1 MHAKDVAAPDADPAT
16 VVPGLLAAGTGAMD
30 YDLVLE
36 LHAALAAPAPLI
48 AQDLTAADAGECTTS
63 WPPALHGLRLES
75 RRRDRLREHA
85 GRPSRPSTTTCSAA
99 PGGRWSCCTVSAAT
113 AASRWT
119 WSTTKSAPAIESSP
133 PTCELTGRPVWMS
146 QRRGSRSPSSPRTS
160 SSSWSGSTSTR
171 TQLLVGISLGAAVS
185 IEVLARQQLP
195 IHAALLIRP
204 AWGWQG
210 SPANLAAYPRIARLL
225 LDHEPEEARERFR
238 DCAVFGA
245 IAQTSPAA
253 AEALLGQ
260 FDAPRARE
268 RAQRLTALPA
278 GAPSRPRP
286 RPTQPV
292 LVLGGDLDP
301 VHPLD
306 LAQQV
311 AADLGGRFALVPPRY
326 DAPGPHRDA
335 VRAAISRFA
344 QETGA

>member
-1 MHAKDVAAPDADPAT
+1 MVGLDLDSDP
-16 VVPGLLAAGTGAMD
+16 V
-30 YDLVLE
+30 
-36 LHAALAAPAPLI
+36 
-48 AQDLTAADAGECTTS
+48 
-63 WPPALHGLRLES
+63 
-75 RRRDRLREHA
+75 
-85 GRPSRPSTTTCSAA
+85 
-99 PGGRWSCCTVSAAT
+99 
-113 AASRWT
+113 
-119 WSTTKSAPAIESSP
+119 
-133 PTCELTGRPVWMS
+133 
-146 QRRGSRSPSSPRTS
+146 
-160 SSSWSGSTSTR
+160 
-171 TQLLVGISLGAAVS
+171 LVGISLGAAVS

-311 AADLGGRFALVPPRY
+311 AADLGGQFAVVPPRY